1 MKWMSIALIG
11 LVVLLGVSSL
21 AFNVYADETSEAILK
36 LLIKKGI
43 LTEGEVK
50 DLKAEAARGKPK
62 VSKTLENRVAVLEEK
77 AEDKGFLSFKGVEFQ
92 LGGELEY
99 EFVDTGG
106 DGEDD
111 EAHFQL
117 DKMVLQ
123 PKIKIGDRLKLDA
136 QIYFVK
142 YGSTDKAY
150 LEEFHVEFSDFF
162 LNSWVDVG
170 LYERWVKGQ
179 YKRKLEAYPLVGTA
193 FWRDDAPTLTWG
205 GEQESI
211 YWKLSVGNG
220 YELDRK
226 QVSEDTANNND
237 ILHDDRAGSGLSDSM
252 EYGVNLGFKHKL
264 FDGNIDILG
273 FYYFDEL
280 SSADRNFLQAQ
291 FPGYTSS
298 ADDKNRLGVSVRYDL
313 NDWRFAGQYIKAED
327 GELDRDGW
335 VIEAGYH
342 LNFEGREWFTGVMPI
357 ISYGE
362 MNIDNSY
369 DRSLNNPLSWDRQ
382 KTMVGL
388 IFDLYK
394 NTKLKLEYYVNAE
407 DTGGDDID
415 NNEFLA
421 QLEIKF

>member
-1 MKWMSIALIG
+1 MRSMKICLCFIICLG
-11 LVVLLGVSSL
+11 LLSVSVPKS
-21 AFNVYADETSEAILK
+21 YADETSEAILK

-43 LTEGEVK
+43 LSEGEVRN
-50 DLKAEAARGKPK
+50 LKAEAARGKPAVPK
-62 VSKTLENRVAVLEEK
+62 ALEDRVAVLEEK

-99 EFVDTGG
+99 EFVDTAG
-106 DGEDD
+106 DGEED

-123 PKIKIGDRLKLDA
+123 PKIKIGDKLKLDA

-142 YGSTDKAY
+142 NSSADRAY
-150 LEEFHVEFSDFF
+150 IEEFHAEFTDLF
-162 LNSWVDVG
+162 LNSWADVG

-205 GEQESI
+205 GEHESI
-211 YWKLSVGNG
+211 YWMFSVGNG

-237 ILHDDRAGSGLSDSM
+237 ILHDNRAGSGVSDSM
-252 EYGVNLGFKHKL
+252 EYGINIGLKQEL
-264 FDGNIDILG
+264 FGGNIDILG
-273 FYYFDEL
+273 FYYYDEL
-280 SSADRNFLQAQ
+280 SSDDRTFLQAQ

-342 LNFEGREWFTGVMPI
+342 LDFQGREWLTGVMPI

-362 MNIDNSY
+362 MDIDNSY
-369 DRSLNNPLSWDRQ
+369 DRNLNNPLSWDRQ

-394 NTKLKLEYYVNAE
+394 NTKLRLEYYVNDE